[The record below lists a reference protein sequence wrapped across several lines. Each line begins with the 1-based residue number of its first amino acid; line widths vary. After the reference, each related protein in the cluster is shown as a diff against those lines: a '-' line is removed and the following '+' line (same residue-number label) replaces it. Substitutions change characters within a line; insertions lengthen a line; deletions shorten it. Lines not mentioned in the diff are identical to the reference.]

1 MDNLKRFAHTT
12 VKLFY
17 YEPRNIKVAFDIRVS
32 ECTGYS
38 KLHRADDKNKHL
50 LCASTKT
57 FSQFNFGVKRKN
69 LGLSQFSERAK
80 FDWCIFKVNILAEIS
95 AQNVSLAYCGN
106 SS

>member
-17 YEPRNIKVAFDIRVS
+17 DEPRNTKVAFDIRVS
-32 ECTGYS
+32 EYTGYS
-38 KLHRADDKNKHL
+38 KLHWADDKNMHL

-57 FSQFNFGVKRKN
+57 FSQCNFGVKGKN

-80 FDWCIFKVNILAEIS
+80 FDRWFFFLC
-95 AQNVSLAYCGN
+95 
-106 SS
+106 